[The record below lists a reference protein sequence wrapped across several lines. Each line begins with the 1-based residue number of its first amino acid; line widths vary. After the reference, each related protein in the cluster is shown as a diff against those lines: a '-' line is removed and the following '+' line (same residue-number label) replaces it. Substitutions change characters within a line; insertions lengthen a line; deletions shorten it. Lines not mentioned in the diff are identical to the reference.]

1 MAFNLDDYT
10 PNYQVTDII
19 YEKNLEI
26 KVLRM
31 QITALNKRIDK
42 YRNSINA
49 LSLSIDEDYA
59 RGF

>member
-1 MAFNLDDYT
+1 MALDFNDYT
-10 PNYQVTDII
+10 PNDQVDEII

-42 YRNSINA
+42 YRNSIIA
-49 LSLSIDEDYA
+49 LNLSIDEDYA
-59 RGF
+59 NGF

>member
-10 PNYQVTDII
+10 PNNQVTDII

>member
-1 MAFNLDDYT
+1 MAFNLADYT
-10 PNYQVTDII
+10 PNDQVTDII

-59 RGF
+59 NGF